1 MAIAERNYGKI
12 WNGNGAIG
20 RKLPRKKK
28 RTHTEKKREKF
39 GAQVKMQ
46 AGKCEIAGKMNSAGG
61 KSQGGG
67 T

>member
-1 MAIAERNYGKI
+1 MAIAERNYG
-12 WNGNGAIG
+12 GVQFGAIG

-61 KSQGGG
+61 KSRDLV
-67 T
+67 TR